1 MIDITKEL
9 YKDGKRSLESL
20 LRERAYTEVESHL
33 RENGIDIKE
42 VADEDIETLVAAKVQ
57 DNMSMLKGAAIATA
71 FSLAFSLLTGG
82 L

>member
-1 MIDITKEL
+1 MVGTTKEL
-9 YKDGKRSLESL
+9 YEGGKKSLESL
-20 LRERAYTEVESHL
+20 LRERAYAEVESHL

-57 DNMSMLKGAAIATA
+57 DNMNMLKGAAMATA
-71 FSLAFSLLTGG
+71 FTLAFSLLTGG